1 MQKYNDLLR
10 RYPNDPALEYSI
22 AVLTGKKLAGEKIKR
37 AAERHIND
45 LRRIDNDN
53 DFIYVYDADEARKIN
68 EFATLLKD
76 VTSGEPFNPS
86 PYQRFILAMI
96 QGWRNP
102 ETQGMRFKNI
112 FISMARTNGKTQ
124 LLSAY
129 TLYNFLFGYPKVN
142 RELAV
147 SSIDISHTKP
157 LYKYM
162 TYNWEQLK
170 KGPFKKLA
178 QKWGVEYNQNEM
190 RIDSQST
197 SMKRLSAQASA
208 SDGDHYTTGIVDEY
222 HLFGQGQREFIN
234 SMTSGMVNNPL
245 AQMFFIS
252 TAGLDPNAPMYE
264 DYRRYAKYLESGNW
278 NDIDKDLV
286 LIWEQ
291 DDEDEAYYPEK
302 WVKSNPLME
311 LPFMAKNL
319 REGMITERD
328 AKASQGKLTD
338 FIVKN
343 MNMWQNAKD
352 NAYLPLDLIKDAI
365 IDDFS
370 MFGRDVFIGFDFS
383 QTNDDTA
390 IAFVFPYTGTDGQ
403 TYYHLYQHSWVPIAK
418 AGSIEAKEQRDNIN
432 YRDVET
438 NGFATVTRDRFGLI
452 DEDEVFNWMLNF
464 IESNELDVQGI
475 LYDQWGTGRF
485 IRRLDEIKSE
495 YLIIPV
501 RQGIKSLNE
510 PTKFLQ
516 EQFIKQRITMLDD
529 QALQQALVNAVI
541 VSDNNGIKVDK
552 NVNSQKIDIVD
563 AIVNALYEGQFYA
576 TEFSNVEEKPS
587 KLPFGN
593 KTDEEISDYF
603 INNFS
608 F

>member
-1 MQKYNDLLR
+1 MRKYKELFEK
-10 RYPNDPALEYSI
+10 YPDDPALTY
-22 AVLTGKKLAGEKIKR
+22 AVDVLRGRIVAGEKIKR
-37 AAERHIND
+37 AAERHISD
-45 LRRIDNDN
+45 LERIKDDAG
-53 DFIYVYDADEARKIN
+53 FIYTYNADEAKKIV

-102 ETQGMRFKNI
+102 ETRGMRFKNI

-129 TLYNFLFGYPKVN
+129 TLYNFLFGFPKVN
-142 RELAV
+142 RQLAV

-162 TYNWEQLK
+162 TYNWTQLQN
-170 KGPFKKLA
+170 GPFKKLA
-178 QKWGVEYNQNEM
+178 KMWGVEYNQNEM
-190 RIDSQST
+190 RIESQST

-252 TAGLDPNAPMYE
+252 TAGLDPNTPMFD
-264 DYRRYAKYLESGNW
+264 DYKRYAKYLENGNW
-278 NDIDKDLV
+278 HEIDKDLV

-291 DDEDEAYYPEK
+291 DDEDEAYLPDT
-302 WVKSNPLME
+302 WQKSNPLME
-311 LPFMAKNL
+311 LPNMRKNL
-319 REGMITERD
+319 TEGMITERD
-328 AKASQGKLTD
+328 AKVAQGKLSD

-352 NAYLPLDLIKDAI
+352 NAFLPLDLIQGAI
-365 IDDFS
+365 IDEFN
-370 MFGRDVFIGFDFS
+370 MYGRDVFIGFDYS
-383 QTNDDTA
+383 QTNDDTSL
-390 IAFVFPYTGTDGQ
+390 AFIFPYIGSDGQ
-403 TYYHLYQHSWVPIAK
+403 QKYHLYQHSWVPISK
-418 AGSIEAKEQRDNIN
+418 AGSIEAKEQRDNID
-432 YRDVET
+432 YRDVEK
-438 NGFATVTRDRFGLI
+438 NGFATITRDRFGLI
-452 DEDEVFNWMLNF
+452 DEDEVFNWLLTF
-464 IESNELDVQGI
+464 IEQNDLNVQAI
-475 LYDQWGTGRF
+475 LYDQWGTGKI
-485 IRRLDEIKSE
+485 IRRLDEIKNE
-495 YLIIPV
+495 FLIIPV

-516 EQFIKQRITMLDD
+516 SQFIKQNITMLDD
-529 QALQQALVNAVI
+529 QAMQQALVNAVV

-552 NVNSQKIDIVD
+552 NVNSQKIDVVD
-563 AIVNALYEGQFYA
+563 AIINAFYEGQWYN
-576 TEFSNVEEKPS
+576 TEFTNADVKEKSFFDGMSP
-587 KLPFGN
+587 
-593 KTDEEISDYF
+593 EEISDYYMKLTF
-603 INNFS
+603 
-608 F
+608 

>member
-22 AVLTGKKLAGEKIKR
+22 AVLTGRKLVGEKIKR

-45 LRRIDNDN
+45 LRRIDDDD
-53 DFIYVYDADEARKIN
+53 DFIYVYNADKAKNIV

-102 ETQGMRFKNI
+102 ETKGMRFKNI

-142 RELAV
+142 RQLAV

-178 QKWGVEYNQNEM
+178 QEWGVEYNQNEM

-252 TAGLDPNAPMYE
+252 TAGLDPNTPMFE
-264 DYRRYAKYLESGNW
+264 DYKRYAKYLENGNW
-278 NDIDKDLV
+278 HEIDKDLV

-291 DDEDEAYYPEK
+291 DDEDEAYLPDT
-302 WVKSNPLME
+302 WQKSNPLME
-311 LPFMAKNL
+311 LPNMRKNL
-319 REGMITERD
+319 TEGMITERD
-328 AKASQGKLTD
+328 AKVAQGKLSD

-352 NAYLPLDLIKDAI
+352 NAFLPLDLIQGAI
-365 IDDFS
+365 IDEFN
-370 MFGRDVFIGFDFS
+370 MYGRDVFIGFDYS
-383 QTNDDTA
+383 QTNDDTSL
-390 IAFVFPYTGTDGQ
+390 AFIFPYIGSDGQ
-403 TYYHLYQHSWVPIAK
+403 QKYHLYQHSWVPISK
-418 AGSIEAKEQRDNIN
+418 AGSIEAKEQRDNID
-432 YRDVET
+432 YRDVEKR
-438 NGFATVTRDRFGLI
+438 GFATITRDRFGLI
-452 DEDEVFNWMLNF
+452 DEDEVFNWFLTF
-464 IESNELDVQGI
+464 IEQNDLNVQAI
-475 LYDQWGTGRF
+475 LYDQWGTGKI
-485 IRRLDEIKSE
+485 IRRLDEIKNE
-495 YLIIPV
+495 FLIIPV

-516 EQFIKQRITMLDD
+516 SQFIKQNITILDD
-529 QALQQALVNAVI
+529 QAMQQALVNAVV

-552 NVNSQKIDIVD
+552 NVNSQKIDVVD
-563 AIVNALYEGQFYA
+563 AIINAFYEGQWYN
-576 TEFSNVEEKPS
+576 TEFTNADVKEKS
-587 KLPFGN
+587 FFDGMSS
-593 KTDEEISDYF
+593 DEISDFYMKLTF
-603 INNFS
+603 
-608 F
+608 

>member
-1 MQKYNDLLR
+1 MRKYKELFEK
-10 RYPNDPALEYSI
+10 YPDDPALKY
-22 AVLTGKKLAGEKIKR
+22 AVDVLRGRIVAGEKIKR
-37 AAERHIND
+37 AAERHISD
-45 LRRIDNDN
+45 LERIKDDAG
-53 DFIYVYDADEARKIN
+53 FIYTYNADEAKKII

-76 VTSGEPFNPS
+76 VTSCEPFNPS

-96 QGWRNP
+96 LGWRNP

-142 RELAV
+142 RQLAV

-162 TYNWEQLK
+162 TYNWTQLQN
-170 KGPFKKLA
+170 GPFKKLA
-178 QKWGVEYNQNEM
+178 KMWGVEYNQNEM
-190 RIDSQST
+190 RIESQAT

-252 TAGLDPNAPMYE
+252 TAGLDPNTPMFE
-264 DYRRYAKYLESGNW
+264 DYKRYAKYLENGNW
-278 NDIDKDLV
+278 HEIDKDLV

-291 DDEDEAYYPEK
+291 DDEDEAYLPDT
-302 WVKSNPLME
+302 WQKSNPLME
-311 LPFMAKNL
+311 LPNMRKNL
-319 REGMITERD
+319 TEGMITERD
-328 AKASQGKLTD
+328 AKVAQGKLSD

-352 NAYLPLDLIKDAI
+352 NAFLPLDLIQGAI
-365 IDDFS
+365 IDEFN
-370 MFGRDVFIGFDFS
+370 MYGRDVFIGFDYS
-383 QTNDDTA
+383 QTNDDTSL
-390 IAFVFPYTGTDGQ
+390 AFIFPYMGSDGQ
-403 TYYHLYQHSWVPIAK
+403 QKYHLYQHSWVPISK

-432 YRDVET
+432 YRDVEKR
-438 NGFATVTRDRFGLI
+438 GFATITRDRFGLI
-452 DEDEVFNWMLNF
+452 DEDEVFNWLLTF
-464 IESNELDVQGI
+464 IEQNDLNVQAI
-475 LYDQWGTGRF
+475 LYDQWGTGKI
-485 IRRLDEIKSE
+485 IRRLDEIKNE
-495 YLIIPV
+495 FLIIPV

-516 EQFIKQRITMLDD
+516 SQFIKQNITMLDD
-529 QALQQALVNAVI
+529 QAMQQALVNAVV

-552 NVNSQKIDIVD
+552 NVNSQKIDVVD
-563 AIVNALYEGQFYA
+563 AIINAFYEGQWYN
-576 TEFSNVEEKPS
+576 TEFTNADVKEKSFFDGKSP
-587 KLPFGN
+587 
-593 KTDEEISDYF
+593 EEISDYYMKLTF
-603 INNFS
+603 
-608 F
+608 

>member
-1 MQKYNDLLR
+1 MRKYKDLFEK
-10 RYPNDPALEYSI
+10 YPDDPALTY
-22 AVLTGKKLAGEKIKR
+22 AVDVLRGRIVAGEKIKR
-37 AAERHIND
+37 AAERHVSDLERIKND
-45 LRRIDNDN
+45 AG
-53 DFIYVYDADEARKIN
+53 FIYTYNADEAKKII

-102 ETQGMRFKNI
+102 ETKGMRFKNI

-129 TLYNFLFGYPKVN
+129 TLYNFLFGFPKVN
-142 RELAV
+142 RQLAV

-162 TYNWEQLK
+162 TYNWTQLQN
-170 KGPFKKLA
+170 GPFKKLA
-178 QKWGVEYNQNEM
+178 KMWGVEYNQNEM
-190 RIDSQST
+190 RIESQST

-252 TAGLDPNAPMYE
+252 TAGLDPNTPMFE
-264 DYRRYAKYLESGNW
+264 DYKRYAKYLENGNW
-278 NDIDKDLV
+278 HEIDKDLV

-291 DDEDEAYYPEK
+291 DDEDEAYLPDT
-302 WVKSNPLME
+302 WQKSNPLME
-311 LPFMAKNL
+311 LTNMRKNL
-319 REGMITERD
+319 TEGMITERD
-328 AKASQGKLTD
+328 AKVAQGKLSD

-352 NAYLPLDLIKDAI
+352 NAFLPLDLIQGAI
-365 IDDFS
+365 IDEFN
-370 MFGRDVFIGFDFS
+370 MYGRDVFIGFDYS
-383 QTNDDTA
+383 QTNDDTSL
-390 IAFVFPYTGTDGQ
+390 AFIFPYIGSDGQ
-403 TYYHLYQHSWVPIAK
+403 QKYHLYQHSWVPISK

-432 YRDVET
+432 YREVEKR
-438 NGFATVTRDRFGLI
+438 GFATITRDRFGLI
-452 DEDEVFNWMLNF
+452 DEDEVFNWLLTF
-464 IESNELDVQGI
+464 IEQNDLNVQAI
-475 LYDQWGTGRF
+475 LYDQWGTGKI
-485 IRRLDEIKSE
+485 IRRLDEIKNE
-495 YLIIPV
+495 FLIIPV

-516 EQFIKQRITMLDD
+516 SQFIKQNITMFDD
-529 QALQQALVNAVI
+529 QAMQQALVNAVV

-552 NVNSQKIDIVD
+552 NVNSQKIDVVD
-563 AIVNALYEGQFYA
+563 AIINAFYEGQWYN
-576 TEFSNVEEKPS
+576 TEFTNADIKEKSFFDGMSP
-587 KLPFGN
+587 
-593 KTDEEISDYF
+593 EEISDYYMKLTF
-603 INNFS
+603 
-608 F
+608 

>member
-22 AVLTGKKLAGEKIKR
+22 AVLTGRKLVGEKIKR

-45 LRRIDNDN
+45 LRRIDDDD
-53 DFIYVYDADEARKIN
+53 DFIYVYNADKAKNIV

-102 ETQGMRFKNI
+102 ETKGMRFKNI

-142 RELAV
+142 RQLAV

-178 QKWGVEYNQNEM
+178 QEWGVEYNQNEM

-252 TAGLDPNAPMYE
+252 TAGLDPNTPMFE
-264 DYRRYAKYLESGNW
+264 DYKRYAKYLENGNW
-278 NDIDKDLV
+278 HEIDKDLV

-291 DDEDEAYYPEK
+291 DDEDEAYLPDT
-302 WVKSNPLME
+302 WQKSNPLME
-311 LPFMAKNL
+311 LPNMRKNL
-319 REGMITERD
+319 TEGMITERD
-328 AKASQGKLTD
+328 AKVAQGKLSD

-352 NAYLPLDLIKDAI
+352 NAFLPLDLIQGAI
-365 IDDFS
+365 IDEFN
-370 MFGRDVFIGFDFS
+370 MYGRDVFIGFDYS
-383 QTNDDTA
+383 QTNDDTSL
-390 IAFVFPYTGTDGQ
+390 AFIFPYIGSDGQ
-403 TYYHLYQHSWVPIAK
+403 QKYHLYQHSWVPISK
-418 AGSIEAKEQRDNIN
+418 AGSIEAKEQRDNID
-432 YRDVET
+432 YRDVEKH
-438 NGFATVTRDRFGLI
+438 GFATITRDRFGLI
-452 DEDEVFNWMLNF
+452 DEDEVFNWLLTF
-464 IESNELDVQGI
+464 IEQNDLNVQAI
-475 LYDQWGTGRF
+475 LYDQWGTGKI
-485 IRRLDEIKSE
+485 IRRLDEIKNE
-495 YLIIPV
+495 FLIIPV

-516 EQFIKQRITMLDD
+516 SQFIKQNITILDD
-529 QALQQALVNAVI
+529 QAMQQALVNAVV

-552 NVNSQKIDIVD
+552 NVNSQKIDVVD
-563 AIVNALYEGQFYA
+563 AIINAFYEGQWYN
-576 TEFSNVEEKPS
+576 TEFTNADVKEKS
-587 KLPFGN
+587 FFDGMSS
-593 KTDEEISDYF
+593 DEISDFYMKLTF
-603 INNFS
+603 
-608 F
+608 

>member
-22 AVLTGKKLAGEKIKR
+22 AVLTGRKLVGEKIKR

-45 LRRIDNDN
+45 LRRIDDDD
-53 DFIYVYDADEARKIN
+53 DFIYVYNADKAKNIV

-102 ETQGMRFKNI
+102 ETKGMRFKNI

-129 TLYNFLFGYPKVN
+129 TLYNFLFGHPKVN
-142 RELAV
+142 RQLAV

-178 QKWGVEYNQNEM
+178 QEWGVEYNQKEM
-190 RIDSQST
+190 RIESQST

-264 DYRRYAKYLESGNW
+264 DYRRYAKYLEAGNW

-291 DDEDEAYYPEK
+291 DDEDEAYLPDT
-302 WVKSNPLME
+302 WQKSNPLME
-311 LPFMAKNL
+311 LPNMRKNL
-319 REGMITERD
+319 TEGMITERD
-328 AKASQGKLTD
+328 AKVAQGKLSD

-352 NAYLPLDLIKDAI
+352 NAFLPLDLIQGAI
-365 IDDFS
+365 IDEFN
-370 MFGRDVFIGFDFS
+370 MYGRDVFIGFDYS
-383 QTNDDTA
+383 QTNDDTSL
-390 IAFVFPYTGTDGQ
+390 AFIFPYIGSDGQ
-403 TYYHLYQHSWVPIAK
+403 QKYHLYQHSWVPISK
-418 AGSIEAKEQRDNIN
+418 AGSIEAKEQRDNID
-432 YRDVET
+432 YRDVEKR
-438 NGFATVTRDRFGLI
+438 GFATITRDRFGLI
-452 DEDEVFNWMLNF
+452 DEDEVFNWLLTF
-464 IESNELDVQGI
+464 IEQNDLNVQAI
-475 LYDQWGTGRF
+475 LYDQWGTGKV
-485 IRRLDEIKSE
+485 IRRIDEIKNE
-495 YLIIPV
+495 FLIIPV

-516 EQFIKQRITMLDD
+516 SQFIKQNITMLDD
-529 QALQQALVNAVI
+529 QAMQQALVNAVV

-552 NVNSQKIDIVD
+552 NVNSQKIDVVD
-563 AIVNALYEGQFYA
+563 AIINAFYEGQWYN
-576 TEFSNVEEKPS
+576 TEFTNADVKEKSFLDGKSP
-587 KLPFGN
+587 
-593 KTDEEISDYF
+593 EEISDYYMKLTF
-603 INNFS
+603 
-608 F
+608 